1 MNKLLIKKL
10 LVSTL
15 LMGLAGTSFAN
26 DFCNGFE
33 QGYKTGYKQTSG
45 SSLDPLT
52 PICPMEPMKRLN
64 DPDSDYEFGYTVGF
78 KAGMSAR

>member
-1 MNKLLIKKL
+1 M
-10 LVSTL
+10 V
-15 LMGLAGTSFAN
+15 LASISFAD

-52 PICPMEPMKRLN
+52 PLCPIEPIKGLN
-64 DPDSDYEFGYTVGF
+64 DPDSDFEFGYTIGF
-78 KAGMSAR
+78 KEGMSKGS